1 MAKAV
6 RNTKFLRAVVMKLF
20 FVFSNINTIRSYIY
34 LSLFRNKD
42 FLKN

>member
-20 FVFSNINTIRSYIY
+20 FVFSNINNNQVLHIFKFI
-34 LSLFRNKD
+34 
-42 FLKN
+42 